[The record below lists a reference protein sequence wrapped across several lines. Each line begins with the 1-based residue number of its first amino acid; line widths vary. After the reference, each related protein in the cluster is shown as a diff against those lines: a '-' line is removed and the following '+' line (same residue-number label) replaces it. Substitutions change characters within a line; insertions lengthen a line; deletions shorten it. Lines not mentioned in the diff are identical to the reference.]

1 MRAII
6 SKTDYTIKYLEMY
19 LQRFEKKL
27 LQISEILF

>member
-1 MRAII
+1 MQAII
-6 SKTDYTIKYLEMY
+6 SKTNNTMKYLDMY